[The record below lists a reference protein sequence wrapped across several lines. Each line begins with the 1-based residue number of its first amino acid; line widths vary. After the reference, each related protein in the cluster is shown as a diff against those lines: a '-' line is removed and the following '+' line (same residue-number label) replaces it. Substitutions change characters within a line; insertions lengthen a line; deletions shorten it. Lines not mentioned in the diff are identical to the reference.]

1 MNNTYLILPNLI
13 RWSHA
18 ACANVDNENIEKIQ
32 STTEL
37 GNTILPLPRGT
48 MEFRKSFVL
57 KFKILFD
64 ILLRQ
69 IQCRM

>member
-18 ACANVDNENIEKIQ
+18 ACANVDNENMDEIQ

-37 GNTILPLPRGT
+37 DNHTPTLGHDGI
-48 MEFRKSFVL
+48 FV
-57 KFKILFD
+57 
-64 ILLRQ
+64 RVSS
-69 IQCRM
+69 